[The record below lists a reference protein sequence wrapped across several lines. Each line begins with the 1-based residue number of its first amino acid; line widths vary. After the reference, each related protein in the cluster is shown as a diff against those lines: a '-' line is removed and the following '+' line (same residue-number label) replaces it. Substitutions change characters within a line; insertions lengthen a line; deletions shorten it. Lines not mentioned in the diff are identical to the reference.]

1 MKDLT
6 ELCDYIDIN
15 VDNLLDFICSI
26 DICYIYRYR
35 DIRYKPS
42 IYYFYCEGNISTKDV
57 EQIENYNIW
66 LSFFCDYSGYNV
78 LIYYPKKVKKG
89 ELVKVIFKGLYI
101 DGFIYWRHRD
111 IGLFSNTILPLLFL
125 DKLPPN
131 DFINIDMVKRYAS
144 YENTKEIN
152 TLLELIQ
159 GVQITPLNL
168 CK

>member
-6 ELCDYIDIN
+6 DLCDYIDIN
-15 VDNLLDFICSI
+15 LDNLLDFICSI
-26 DICYIYRYR
+26 DVCYICSCRG
-35 DIRYKPS
+35 RYKPS
-42 IYYFYCEGNISTKDV
+42 LYIWSNWRTISNKDV

-66 LSFFCDYSGYNV
+66 LSFFCDYEGYDI

-89 ELVKVIFKGLYI
+89 ELVKVIFKGGHI
-101 DGFIYWRHRD
+101 DGFIYWRHGIR
-111 IGLFSNTILPLLFL
+111 GLFNDMILPLLFL

-131 DFINIDMVKRYAS
+131 DFINIDIVKRYAS